1 MLGFTP
7 SNTICTSSKNT
18 NILHTLSHWN
28 TYYQEEEKQMG
39 YHHGQFGI
47 DSMSPRDIRGKRG
60 VVPGGNSCSS
70 GSCGAVKTKPTTSF
84 TTKHD
89 VVLMTLTLTGSIV
102 MVYRRK
108 EEKEKHHRLRMM
120 MMMMMYLLRSCSNL
134 LLTLLRIHYGV
145 TCVCMVYGGR
155 TTAATAARR

>member
-1 MLGFTP
+1 
-7 SNTICTSSKNT
+7 
-18 NILHTLSHWN
+18 
-28 TYYQEEEKQMG
+28 MG

-47 DSMSPRDIRGKRG
+47 NSMSPRDIRGKRG

-120 MMMMMYLLRSCSNL
+120 MMMMYLLRSCINL

-155 TTAATAARR
+155 TTAATSARR